1 MKPRAAS
8 LVIAG
13 LVLGLAASACTGGGG
28 DGSPTSRPGGT
39 AVQPTSP
46 TGFNAAVAGVVNP
59 STAAGG
65 TLRLAS
71 GSDCDSWDPARS
83 YFRWC
88 WTIQRLYVR
97 QLMALA
103 PGPSGGVVPDLATGP
118 GVPNPVRTVWTYT
131 IRDGVRFED
140 GSPVTTADIKYGIER
155 MWALDVINGG
165 PSQYLICLLDRSGC
179 DLRDYPD
186 YRGPY
191 RDPRG
196 GLDSVQVPNDTTI
209 VFRLARPYADFDYL
223 MALPATA
230 PVPRAKDIGENYTR
244 HPVASGP
251 FKFGTYDTDRGLT
264 LVRNPQW
271 DQRTD
276 PIRRPLVDRIELR
289 FYVDQR
295 VIDRRLSAGDVDL
308 LVSGGV
314 SDEIRRRILA
324 DEGLKRYADNPFT
337 GVVRYL
343 ALRPSTEPLDDIH
356 CRRAIFYAVDKAML
370 QAARGGPSIGQLT
383 GSMTPLGLPGA
394 DPGFDPYPVGPD
406 WSGDLDQAR
415 SELATC
421 GHPRGFT
428 VSAGALGSPD
438 LEVAFVP
445 LQRALARIGVQI
457 TLDSSCEIYNCT
469 RPCWTL
475 LPDPGSKEGLSLCGW
490 DASIPTTASFW
501 TEILQSG
508 SAYPADPRAD
518 TTNAALGAAVDRS
531 LTVPAD
537 QRAQAGHEVD
547 RMVMD
552 DALLVPYLL
561 DKVVYY
567 RNPRL
572 TNVQLDPYAQYDL
585 VNLGV
590 GGA

>member
-1 MKPRAAS
+1 MKPRAATF
-8 LVIAG
+8 VIAG
-13 LVLGLAASACTGGGG
+13 LVLGLAAVACTSDGG
-28 DGSPTSRPGGT
+28 SRGTPQPGGR
-39 AVQPTSP
+39 AGPATSP
-46 TGFNAAVAGVVNP
+46 SGFNAAVAGVVNP
-59 STAAGG
+59 SAESGG
-65 TLRLAS
+65 TLRLATR
-71 GSDCDSWDPARS
+71 SDCDSWDPARTF
-83 YFRWC
+83 YRWC
-88 WTIQRLYVR
+88 WTMQRLLAR
-97 QLMALA
+97 QLMVLA
-103 PGPSGGVVPDLATGP
+103 SGPSGGVVPDLATGF
-118 GVPNPVRTVWTYT
+118 GVPNADRTVWTYT
-131 IRDGVRFED
+131 IREGVRFED
-140 GSPVTTADIKYGIER
+140 GSPVTTADIKYGLER
-155 MWALDVINGG
+155 MWAYELINGG
-165 PSQYLICLLDRSGC
+165 PSMYFLCLLDRC
-179 DLRDYPD
+179 DPDGYPD
-186 YRGPY
+186 YKGPY
-191 RDPRG
+191 LDPSG
-196 GLDSVQVPNDTTI
+196 GLDSIQVPNDITI
-209 VFRLARPYADFDYL
+209 VFRLTRPYVDFDYL

-230 PVPRAKDIGENYTR
+230 PVPRAKDIGENYTL

-251 FKFGTYDTDRGLT
+251 FKIGSYDRDTHLT
-264 LVRNPQW
+264 FVRNPYW

-276 PIRRPLVDRIELR
+276 PVRRPLIDRVELR
-289 FYVDQR
+289 FYADER

-314 SDEIRRRILA
+314 SDEFRRRILS

-356 CRRAIFYAVDKAML
+356 CRRAIFYAVDKSML
-370 QAARGGPSIGQLT
+370 QAARGGPSIGQLA

-394 DPGFDPYPVGPD
+394 DPDFDPYPVGPD
-406 WSGDLDQAR
+406 WTGDLDQAR
-415 SELATC
+415 SELAAC

-428 VSAGALGSPD
+428 MNVGALGRD
-438 LEVAFVP
+438 LQLAFVP

-457 TLDSSCEIYNCT
+457 TMDGSCEIYNCT
-469 RPCWTL
+469 RPCRTL
-475 LPDPGSKEGLSLCGW
+475 LRDPGSKEGLSLCGW
-490 DASIPTTASFW
+490 DAAIPTTASFW

-518 TTNAALGAAVDRS
+518 TTNAVLGAAVDRS

-572 TNVQLDPYAQYDL
+572 TNVQLDQYGQYDL

-590 GGA
+590 GGPGT